1 MFQVQL
7 QDSLIG
13 GDSYQ
18 LVSLL
23 QSEGLSSSALNT
35 LDQWVTKDLSGR
47 GFSRV
52 VVVLKSLRILSENRG
67 DVQTLLDYGLTT
79 KVLLWF
85 EAVRDLLTSDLHK
98 SSAPLLSLT
107 EEFFD
112 YFLVLS
118 QASLPVSQL
127 SVVLLQLAQFT
138 LEPELHF
145 PLRLEAI
152 RTFNSILESL
162 SREQRRLIQN
172 EQNQNKM
179 LEQVAAAVL
188 TVGDYELQVSLSEAL
203 CRLTPKKDRQQRAN
217 HWFFSSD
224 ISGAFCDIRDGD
236 FEVDCRRFLNF
247 VNRYHGDQRRI
258 YTFPCVRAFLDS
270 TQLFP
275 PKDDKLDEFW
285 IDFNVGSGCVSFFVD
300 EPQGFLWGSIH
311 LLREDVDNFMFQV
324 TQDECTA
331 AKTVLSVQLINP
343 IMHHS
348 SRGQKVELSFNC
360 EHQREL
366 EEAAERVFKRVK
378 SAPCGSD
385 PGDPVKAPPPAKG
398 HEGRWY
404 NRKKPQSKSQLK
416 ILPLSS
422 PSSDD
427 DSSVMKNPGKSR
439 AEFLFD
445 QIRHSTPKYDSGAP
459 VRAEPQVSQE
469 HKFAGSSSPL
479 HTGVFSRE
487 RKRVA
492 ADSGLTSSFR
502 FDDLFLTDVDRTSG
516 YLSDQTEGTANK
528 RRVEPQ
534 TEGEEPHSSMTACSP
549 EEAGPPTGEEGVFG
563 EWAGSNEKREAPVN
577 TPGSGPESELTSDIT
592 AAFRSFK
599 ERLEHNFTGGW
610 TTIQNQVL
618 LSLRE
623 SQQQVSSLLTA
634 VHQHRLLLL
643 QKFENDVTDQLKQ
656 LEENSTTVNSMNTQI
671 LSFFQNE
678 MQRLGSFCD
687 EHQQRL
693 KCLVNGESENP
704 STQ

>member
-13 GDSYQ
+13 GDSYH

-23 QSEGLSSSALNT
+23 QSEGLSSSTLNT
-35 LDQWVTKDLSGR
+35 LDQWVTKDLCGC

-52 VVVLKSLRILSENRG
+52 LVVLKSLRILSENRG
-67 DVQTLLDYGLTT
+67 DVQTLLNYGLTT

-118 QASLPVSQL
+118 QASLPVSEL

-138 LEPELHF
+138 LEPEIHF

-172 EQNQNKM
+172 EQNQNKI
-179 LEQVAAAVL
+179 LVQVAAAVL

-217 HWFFSSD
+217 QWFCSSD
-224 ISGAFCDIRDGD
+224 ISDAFCDIRDGD
-236 FEVDCRRFLNF
+236 FEV
-247 VNRYHGDQRRI
+247 
-258 YTFPCVRAFLDS
+258 
-270 TQLFP
+270 LFP

-311 LLREDVDNFMFQV
+311 LLREDLDNFSLQV
-324 TQDECTA
+324 KQDGCTGA
-331 AKTVLSVQLINP
+331 ETVLSVQLINP

-385 PGDPVKAPPPAKG
+385 TGDPVKAPPPAKR
-398 HEGRWY
+398 HEGRSY

-427 DSSVMKNPGKSR
+427 DSSVMKNPGKSQ

-445 QIRHSTPKYDSGAP
+445 QIRHSTPKYNSGVP
-459 VRAEPQVSQE
+459 VSAEPQVSQE
-469 HKFAGSSSPL
+469 REFAGSCSPL
-479 HTGVFSRE
+479 QTEVFSRE

-492 ADSGLTSSFR
+492 ADSG
-502 FDDLFLTDVDRTSG
+502 
-516 YLSDQTEGTANK
+516 YLSDQTEGTTANK

-534 TEGEEPHSSMTACSP
+534 TVGEESNSSVTACSP
-549 EEAGPPTGEEGVFG
+549 EEAEPPTEEEGVFE
-563 EWAGSNEKREAPVN
+563 EWAGSNDKREAPVN
-577 TPGSGPESELTSDIT
+577 TPGPESELTSDIT

-656 LEENSTTVNSMNTQI
+656 LEENSTTVNNMNTQI

-704 STQ
+704 SIQ

>member
-85 EAVRDLLTSDLHK
+85 KAVCDLLTSDLHK

-179 LEQVAAAVL
+179 LEKVAAAVL

-203 CRLTPKKDRQQRAN
+203 CRLTPRKDRQQRAN
-217 HWFFSSD
+217 HWFCSSD

-311 LLREDVDNFMFQV
+311 LLREDVDNFILQV

-348 SRGQKVELSFNC
+348 SRGQKVELSFNY

-366 EEAAERVFKRVK
+366 EEAAERVFTRVK
-378 SAPCGSD
+378 GAPCGSE

-398 HEGRWY
+398 PGRSY

-427 DSSVMKNPGKSR
+427 DSSVMKNSGKSR

-459 VRAEPQVSQE
+459 VHAEPQVSQE
-469 HKFAGSSSPL
+469 HEFAGSSSPIL
-479 HTGVFSRE
+479 TEVFSRE

-492 ADSGLTSSFR
+492 ADSG
-502 FDDLFLTDVDRTSG
+502 
-516 YLSDQTEGTANK
+516 YLSDQTEGTTANK

-534 TEGEEPHSSMTACSP
+534 TEEEEPHSSMTECSP
-549 EEAGPPTGEEGVFG
+549 EEAGPPTGEEGVF
-563 EWAGSNEKREAPVN
+563 EDWAGSNDKREAPVN

-693 KCLVNGESENP
+693 KCLVNGQSENP

>member
-13 GDSYQ
+13 GDSYH

-23 QSEGLSSSALNT
+23 QSEGLSSSTLNT
-35 LDQWVTKDLSGR
+35 LDQWVTKDLCGC

-67 DVQTLLDYGLTT
+67 DAQTLVNHGLTT

-85 EAVRDLLTSDLHK
+85 KAVCDLLTSDLHK

-112 YFLVLS
+112 FFLVLS
-118 QASLPVSQL
+118 QASLSVSQL

-138 LEPELHF
+138 LEPKIHF

-152 RTFNSILESL
+152 RTFNSVLESL

-172 EQNQNKM
+172 EQNQNKI
-179 LEQVAAAVL
+179 LVQVAAAVL

-203 CRLTPKKDRQQRAN
+203 CRLTPKKDRQQRASQ
-217 HWFFSSD
+217 WFCSSD

-236 FEVDCRRFLNF
+236 FEDCRRFLNF

-311 LLREDVDNFMFQV
+311 LLREDVDNFRLQV
-324 TQDECTA
+324 KHDGSTGAE
-331 AKTVLSVQLINP
+331 TVLSVQLINP

-348 SRGQKVELSFNC
+348 SRGQRVELSFNC

-366 EEAAERVFKRVK
+366 EEAVERVFKRVK

-385 PGDPVKAPPPAKG
+385 TGDPVQSPPPAKR
-398 HEGRWY
+398 HEGRSY

-427 DSSVMKNPGKSR
+427 DSSVMKAPGKSR

-445 QIRHSTPKYDSGAP
+445 QIRSSTPTYDSG
-459 VRAEPQVSQE
+459 VLVNEEPQVSQE
-469 HKFAGSSSPL
+469 QEFAGSSSPL
-479 HTGVFSRE
+479 QQEVFGRE

-492 ADSGLTSSFR
+492 ADSG
-502 FDDLFLTDVDRTSG
+502 
-516 YLSDQTEGTANK
+516 YLSDQTEGPTAHK
-528 RRVEPQ
+528 RRVESQ
-534 TEGEEPHSSMTACSP
+534 TGGGEPNSAVTAWSP
-549 EEAGPPTGEEGVFG
+549 EEAGPPTEEEGVFE
-563 EWAGSNEKREAPVN
+563 EWVESNDNREGPVN

-610 TTIQNQVL
+610 RTIQNQVL

-656 LEENSTTVNSMNTQI
+656 LEENSTTVNNMNTQI
-671 LSFFQNE
+671 LSFFQDE

-693 KCLVNGESENP
+693 KCLENGEAENA
-704 STQ
+704 SIQ